1 MSDPLLDEKE
11 ARIIFVDLKK
21 LDDVGVVQLPQRVY
35 LILEHQLLLLC
46 HPRLIDNLDGPV
58 ILRILL
64 PTYSDLPVTP

>member
-1 MSDPLLDEKE
+1 MSDPLLDEE
-11 ARIIFVDLKK
+11 ETRIIFVDLKK

-35 LILEHQLLLLC
+35 LILEHQLLLLR
-46 HPRLIDNLDGPV
+46 HPRLIDNLDSPV